1 MKRLHLLPLSF
12 LLLTSPVS
20 YQLVYSL
27 HSSHGSHKIITKN
40 ESYNIDHSLKSS
52 ILENLNEAQKKK
64 KEEACVGLGK
74 RVVIVIY
81 GAKHCFE
88 SFICKDSGAH
98 QDNVTSSNFVDEEIE
113 E

>member
-1 MKRLHLLPLSF
+1 MRL
-12 LLLTSPVS
+12 
-20 YQLVYSL
+20 
-27 HSSHGSHKIITKN
+27 K
-40 ESYNIDHSLKSS
+40 
-52 ILENLNEAQKKK
+52 KKK
-64 KEEACVGLGK
+64 KEEEASVGLGK

-81 GAKHCFE
+81 GVMHYSE

>member
-1 MKRLHLLPLSF
+1 MNAK
-12 LLLTSPVS
+12 
-20 YQLVYSL
+20 
-27 HSSHGSHKIITKN
+27 K
-40 ESYNIDHSLKSS
+40 
-52 ILENLNEAQKKK
+52 KKK
-64 KEEACVGLGK
+64 KEEEEASVGLEK

-88 SFICKDSGAH
+88 SFICTDSGAH